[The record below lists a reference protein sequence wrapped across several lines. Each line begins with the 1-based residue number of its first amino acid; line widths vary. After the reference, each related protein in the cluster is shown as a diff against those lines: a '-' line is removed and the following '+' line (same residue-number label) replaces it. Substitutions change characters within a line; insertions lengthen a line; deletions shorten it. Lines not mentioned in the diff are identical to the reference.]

1 MPKEDIQ
8 EETIKFL
15 KISESLEDYIKSF
28 ALPLLHITADSGS
41 NEELTK
47 AVGALIWKLER
58 TKVKHSSKIFLDLI
72 GQGFTDVQKDEIKS
86 IYTEIAEKISSQTL
100 PSAFYDFMKSTMS
113 EDESTIITRIIKD
126 KFVSFLRDYFK
137 VRYVNGV
144 LSYWNRVEYVQ
155 GKSQLTA
162 LIHNIRYFFE
172 INSFQSEST
181 FVDDNFAEYNIRSEN
196 YIDNYRLPLQ
206 NFDLIIDKEDPNVY
220 TLKLANKSASEFVT
234 CALKISILENENLNL
249 LDTEQVSKSIYEW
262 LEQKEQYPAFQNFIT
277 DMFGKNTD
285 KINRFA
291 EILGST
297 FLRDNKIKAKGVAF
311 LVGPRSTGK
320 SSILN
325 IFTQVIGTENCCSIN
340 PNELGE
346 RFSLQS
352 AVGKRVNFVHEAPSS
367 SLDQN
372 CVAKFRNM
380 VSNDPVYVDTKYG
393 DPGMYRFYMRN
404 IFACNT
410 LPFIKWDADD
420 KGAEAFLYRIQI
432 FPITKKFKESDLSRK
447 YEHDL
452 DFLYALFVFAL
463 KGALRLLKNGEFS
476 YCHECEQAMKEYL
489 NDLSP
494 LYEYVT
500 KVCNKHTLI
509 DIPVDKV
516 FATEWELEKYTIDG
530 AYKRFKEW
538 ARGEGYFPRGDY
550 PIKKNF
556 CSAVSEVYK
565 DVEVK
570 RGSLWLDNGVTKER
584 TQRNIFALK
593 KADKE

>member
-1 MPKEDIQ
+1 MNKNKLQDETFKILAIAED
-8 EETIKFL
+8 
-15 KISESLEDYIKSF
+15 LEDYIKNF
-28 ALPLLHITADSGS
+28 AIPLLHIAADTGS

-47 AVGALIWKLER
+47 AVGSLIWKLER
-58 TKVKHSSKIFLDLI
+58 KTVKHSSKIFLDLI
-72 GQGFTDVQKDEIKS
+72 GQGFTDVQKDEIKR
-86 IYTEIAEKISSQTL
+86 IYKEIAEKISSQTL

-206 NFDLIIDKEDPNVY
+206 NFDLIIDKEDPNVH

-352 AVGKRVNFVHEAPSS
+352 AVGKESI
-367 SLDQN
+367 L
-372 CVAKFRNM
+372 
-380 VSNDPVYVDTKYG
+380 YTK
-393 DPGMYRFYMRN
+393 
-404 IFACNT
+404 
-410 LPFIKWDADD
+410 LHH
-420 KGAEAFLYRIQI
+420 Q
-432 FPITKKFKESDLSRK
+432 
-447 YEHDL
+447 
-452 DFLYALFVFAL
+452 V
-463 KGALRLLKNGEFS
+463 
-476 YCHECEQAMKEYL
+476 
-489 NDLSP
+489 
-494 LYEYVT
+494 
-500 KVCNKHTLI
+500 
-509 DIPVDKV
+509 
-516 FATEWELEKYTIDG
+516 
-530 AYKRFKEW
+530 
-538 ARGEGYFPRGDY
+538 
-550 PIKKNF
+550 
-556 CSAVSEVYK
+556 
-565 DVEVK
+565 
-570 RGSLWLDNGVTKER
+570 
-584 TQRNIFALK
+584 
-593 KADKE
+593 

>member
-1 MPKEDIQ
+1 MSKENIQ
-8 EETIKFL
+8 EETFKFL
-15 KISESLEDYIKSF
+15 KIVEALEDYIKEF
-28 ALPLLHITADSGS
+28 AIPLLHIAADSGS
-41 NEELTK
+41 NEKLTK
-47 AVGALIWKLER
+47 AVGVLIWKLER
-58 TKVKHSSKIFLDLI
+58 TKVNHSSKIFLDLI

-86 IYTEIAEKISSQTL
+86 IYKEISEKISSQTL

-113 EDESTIITRIIKD
+113 EDESTIKTRIIKD
-126 KFVSFLRDYFK
+126 IFFSFLRDYFK

-162 LIHNIRYFFE
+162 LIHNILYFFE
-172 INSFQSEST
+172 INSFQSESA
-181 FVDDNFAEYNIRSEN
+181 FVEDNFAEHKIRSEN

-206 NFDLIIDKEDPNVY
+206 NFDLIIDKQDPNVH

-234 CALKISILENENLNL
+234 CALKISILEDENLNL
-249 LDTEQVSKSIYEW
+249 LDVEQVSRSIYEW

-277 DMFGKNTD
+277 DMFGNNTD

-367 SLDQN
+367 NLEHN
-372 CVAKFRNM
+372 CVAKFRSI
-380 VSNDPVYVDTKYG
+380 VSNDPVNVDTKYG
-393 DPGMYRFYMRN
+393 KPSQYRFYMRN
-404 IFACNT
+404 IFACNS

-420 KGAEAFLYRIQI
+420 KGTEAFLYRIQI

-447 YEHDL
+447 YEHDQN
-452 DFLYALFVFAL
+452 FLYALFVFAL

-476 YCHECEQAMKEYL
+476 YCYECEQAMKEYL

-500 KVCNKHTLI
+500 KVCDKHTLI

-556 CSAVSEVYK
+556 CSAVTEVYK

-593 KADKE
+593 KSDKE